1 MVEERSLPALTTL
14 AITSSSTSWNIDGGS
29 QLRGAFDGIKY
40 PVAAQALHRLCVATR
55 FGSMTPTHLAPDRI
69 RKGERT
75 RTRILDAAAEVL
87 ACKGYA
93 AATLTEIA
101 AVAKMQAGSLY
112 YHFDSKD
119 AIVEEV
125 LRVGIDHARDAIRA
139 ALRAVGEDASGH
151 DKLMAAVVAYVTA
164 ITIDSDFTQANIR
177 CFEESP
183 RATRE
188 NLAVPLREFANGW
201 VRLIE
206 SGQRDGSLRNDVE
219 ARVIARMTIAAM
231 NSVVGWWRLEGQ
243 LTIDGVARM
252 FASTVVDGLA
262 NDT

>member
-1 MVEERSLPALTTL
+1 
-14 AITSSSTSWNIDGGS
+14 
-29 QLRGAFDGIKY
+29 
-40 PVAAQALHRLCVATR
+40 
-55 FGSMTPTHLAPDRI
+55 MTPTQLAPDRI

-75 RTRILDAAAEVL
+75 RTRILDAAADVL
-87 ACKGYA
+87 ARKGYA

-125 LRVGIDHARDAIRA
+125 MRVGIDHARDAIRA
-139 ALRAVGEDASGH
+139 GLSAAGKDASGH
-151 DKLMAAVVAYVTA
+151 DRLTVAVVAYVTA

-183 RATRE
+183 EATRE
-188 NLAVPLREFANGW
+188 NLAVSLREFANGW

-206 SGQRDGSLRNDVE
+206 AGQRDGSLRDDVE
-219 ARVIARMTIAAM
+219 AQVIARMIIAAM
-231 NSVVGWWRLEGQ
+231 NSVVGWWRPDRELDIE
-243 LTIDGVARM
+243 GVAGM
-252 FASTVVDGLA
+252 FATTMVDGLA
-262 NDT
+262 SNA

>member
-1 MVEERSLPALTTL
+1 
-14 AITSSSTSWNIDGGS
+14 
-29 QLRGAFDGIKY
+29 
-40 PVAAQALHRLCVATR
+40 
-55 FGSMTPTHLAPDRI
+55 MTPTQLAPDRI

-75 RTRILDAAAEVL
+75 RTRILDAAADVL
-87 ACKGYA
+87 ARKGYA

-125 LRVGIDHARDAIRA
+125 MRVGIDHARDAIRA
-139 ALRAVGEDASGH
+139 GLSAAGQDASGH
-151 DKLMAAVVAYVTA
+151 DRLTVAVVAYVTA

-183 RATRE
+183 EATRE
-188 NLAVPLREFANGW
+188 HLAVALREFANGW
-201 VRLIE
+201 VRLVE
-206 SGQRDGSLRNDVE
+206 SGQRDGSLRDDVE

-231 NSVVGWWRLEGQ
+231 NSVVSWWRPDRELD
-243 LTIDGVARM
+243 IDGVARM
-252 FASTVVDGLA
+252 FATTMVDGLA
-262 NDT
+262 SNA

>member
-1 MVEERSLPALTTL
+1 
-14 AITSSSTSWNIDGGS
+14 
-29 QLRGAFDGIKY
+29 
-40 PVAAQALHRLCVATR
+40 
-55 FGSMTPTHLAPDRI
+55 MTPTHLAPDRI

-125 LRVGIDHARDAIRA
+125 LRVGIDHARDAIRSALSA
-139 ALRAVGEDASGH
+139 AGDDASGH
-151 DKLMAAVVAYVTA
+151 GRLMAAVVAYVTA

-183 RATRE
+183 EDTRE
-188 NLAVPLREFANGW
+188 NLAVPLREFVNGW

-231 NSVVGWWRLEGQ
+231 NSVVGWWRPDGELN
-243 LTIDGVARM
+243 IDGVARM
-252 FASTVVDGLA
+252 FASTMVDGLSGNA
-262 NDT
+262 

>member
-1 MVEERSLPALTTL
+1 MS
-14 AITSSSTSWNIDGGS
+14 
-29 QLRGAFDGIKY
+29 
-40 PVAAQALHRLCVATR
+40 
-55 FGSMTPTHLAPDRI
+55 PTELAPERI

-75 RTRILDAAAEVL
+75 RTRILDAAADVL
-87 ACKGYA
+87 ARNGYA

-101 AVAKMQAGSLY
+101 SVAKMQAGSLY

-125 LRVGIDHARDAIRA
+125 LAVGLEHARDAIRA
-139 ALRAVGEDASGH
+139 ALNAAGDDASGH
-151 DKLMAAVVAYVTA
+151 DRLMAAVVAYVTA
-164 ITIDSDFTQANIR
+164 ITLDSDFTKANIR

-183 RATRE
+183 EATRE

-206 SGQRDGSLRNDVE
+206 AGQRDGSLRGDVE

-231 NSVVGWWRLEGQ
+231 NSVVGWWRFDGEFN
-243 LTIDGVARM
+243 IDHVARM

-262 NDT
+262 VSD